1 MSISRLYGVD
11 KTGAGH
17 SFRAYFIVDPDQV
30 IRMTMLILWKMMML
44 RKKIM
49 LLMTVLMLEVDNL
62 PAGGPGQGGERPYRD
77 DMFWQVRN
85 IHNLSSRGLPIYPTF
100 LSKLLPLIFGLNLSS

>member
-11 KTGAGH
+11 KAGAGH

-30 IRMTMLILWKMMML
+30 IRMTMLILWKMTMQ

-49 LLMTVLMLEVDNL
+49 LLMTVLMMRLV
-62 PAGGPGQGGERPYRD
+62 GPGHGGERPSCD
-77 DMFWQVRN
+77 DMVWQVRN
-85 IHNLSSRGLPIYPTF
+85 IPNLSSRGLPIYPKF
-100 LSKLLPLIFGLNLSS
+100 ISKLLPPVFVLVLSS